1 MSLTGHYMPLAALTA
16 YIEEGHTGSLH
27 PHDALRIYTA
37 QPCKMTILLGPAL
50 SIEPDIQKK
59 NPLPCHA
66 RKFYGNAGAVYPV
79 DEAQFCTAGCHHGPG
94 IAGSGE
100 SIYLPGREHLETAHK
115 GRPYLAGHG
124 HGRMVREGY
133 LLRTVHNNEITG
145 AAAYTVTDSGNS
157 LLISEEIY
165 LEPASAPY
173 QCLQRAGDLIVRGE
187 IAAHGVKADSQLPH
201 ADLLYVLLNH
211 QTSAVVAA
219 LRAYAVIQYCGSTV
233 GACGKCGESQFV
245 MSSAFV
251 PALL

>member
-1 MSLTGHYMPLAALTA
+1 MQGRCTPWTRLSLYSRLSSWPRYCRFRRKHLSPRTRASRNRAQGKTVPC
-16 YIEEGHTGSLH
+16 GSRTWPDGPRRLSSQ
-27 PHDALRIYTA
+27 DSA
-37 QPCKMTILLGPAL
+37 Q
-50 SIEPDIQKK
+50 
-59 NPLPCHA
+59 
-66 RKFYGNAGAVYPV
+66 Y
-79 DEAQFCTAGCHHGPG
+79 
-94 IAGSGE
+94 
-100 SIYLPGREHLETAHK
+100 
-115 GRPYLAGHG
+115 
-124 HGRMVREGY
+124 
-133 LLRTVHNNEITG
+133 EITG

-219 LRAYAVIQYCGSTV
+219 LRAYAVIQYCGSAV